1 MQLFTLITMPE
12 WSILFSLF
20 LGCLEGWQCKI
31 KVDKPYASGAKTGN
45 FASRLKQF
53 WEYFISMSVD
63 VYVFASII
71 AAGIYC
77 KYLETE
83 ILGDCSSQLNGQFV
97 L

>member
-1 MQLFTLITMPE
+1 MPE
-12 WSILFSLF
+12 WLSLF
-20 LGCLEGWQCKI
+20 PLFFGGLEGWQCKI
-31 KVDKPYASGAKTGN
+31 KVDKPYASGAKISN

-53 WEYFISMSVD
+53 WDCFISMSVD

-71 AAGIYC
+71 AAAIYC
-77 KYLETE
+77 KYLETK